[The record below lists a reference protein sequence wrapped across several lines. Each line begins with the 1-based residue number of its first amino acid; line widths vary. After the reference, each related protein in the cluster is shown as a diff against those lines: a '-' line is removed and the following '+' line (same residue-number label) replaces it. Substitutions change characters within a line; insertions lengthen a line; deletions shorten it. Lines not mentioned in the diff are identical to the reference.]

1 MFRFWLGLD
10 MGNNGVENTE
20 DGCGTSELYVIL
32 YLITVPHLYDSLI
45 QECMKESYKSR
56 REFM

>member
-1 MFRFWLGLD
+1 

-20 DGCGTSELYVIL
+20 DGCGTSELYVIF